1 MTEVLLAIGGN
12 MGDRAATLREATRRL
27 VAGGVAVAAVSSLYE
42 TPPWGY
48 AAQPPFLNGAV
59 RGDTALAPLALL
71 RLAKQIE
78 GDLGRAPSFRN
89 APRPVDIDI
98 ALYGD
103 DVIHD
108 EAHDLYVPH
117 PRLPERGFVLVP
129 LAEVAPDWMHPERGR
144 TMRELRIA
152 LGPTPEITR
161 YLAAIWWDD
170 SGTR

>member
-1 MTEVLLAIGGN
+1 
-12 MGDRAATLREATRRL
+12 MGDRAATLREAVRRL
-27 VAGGVAVAAVSSLYE
+27 AAGGVAVAAVSALHE

-48 AAQPPFLNGAV
+48 ADQPPFLNGAV

-71 RLAKQIE
+71 RLAKRIE
-78 GDLGRAPSFRN
+78 GDLGRTPSFRN

-103 DVIHD
+103 ELIADDIHGL
-108 EAHDLYVPH
+108 HVPH

-129 LAEVAPDWMHPERGR
+129 LAEIAPAWVHPALGR
-144 TMRELRIA
+144 TIAALRAA

-161 YLAAIWWDD
+161 FAAAHKWYEGVTSD
-170 SGTR
+170 R